1 LCDALNI
8 ENGMARGP
16 EFPKVRHV
24 AVSDGERSGGADAVI
39 VAFEAAQPEP
49 REPSQG
55 APEGALAAAAAEP
68 ALHTGAQAAAPSATG
83 APPSPPV
90 QPTTIA
96 RIVAVDVGRARSDD
110 ETCRAPDDSLVGVD
124 GKPVRC
130 PNSAAGLEHAGVAAA
145 WATHLGEA
153 VLLDGIDRWYRLG
166 ATAAGFCRSCE
177 LALVETLRESYGD
190 HLQPFDP
197 LAPQRAQPA
206 SRAAPFAGAR
216 EALRLASAVEATKRA
231 ALRARDEARRARGVE
246 MAVLGR
252 VGTLTALGL
261 AVCRHLDGLVFDLP
275 SLDPEEA
282 VLPLLAVRA
291 ALGLRP
297 AVGVLRADATAE
309 QVRLFAALALA
320 CDADV
325 MLPSTASAEALA
337 ALEQHRKFEDVVR
350 ERFRPSEPLLDLE
363 VLVSPFAEH
372 WGGAHLRTAS
382 ACAAALGRAHLLLGA
397 RLDLAE
403 PRAHVL
409 LLAGCSALSAED
421 GARARRHVQ
430 SGGDALVVGKC
441 ATCDEEGR
449 PGPLVFPEAK
459 SGMERVGEGRV
470 YALES
475 ASESPQADA
484 AQVVRA
490 ARELLGRGR
499 SHLSVSGR
507 ARLFARAYLDPE
519 RKLDVHLVNLDAPRP
534 AQGVLLH
541 IAGQAAGAGRTGYW
555 FAPERAAGK
564 DGERIALNPSGF
576 SVSTV
581 LPGISAGALL
591 AVPR

>member
-1 LCDALNI
+1 
-8 ENGMARGP
+8 
-16 EFPKVRHV
+16 
-24 AVSDGERSGGADAVI
+24 
-39 VAFEAAQPEP
+39 
-49 REPSQG
+49 
-55 APEGALAAAAAEP
+55 
-68 ALHTGAQAAAPSATG
+68 
-83 APPSPPV
+83 
-90 QPTTIA
+90 
-96 RIVAVDVGRARSDD
+96 
-110 ETCRAPDDSLVGVD
+110 
-124 GKPVRC
+124 
-130 PNSAAGLEHAGVAAA
+130 
-145 WATHLGEA
+145 
-153 VLLDGIDRWYRLG
+153 
-166 ATAAGFCRSCE
+166 
-177 LALVETLRESYGD
+177 
-190 HLQPFDP
+190 
-197 LAPQRAQPA
+197 
-206 SRAAPFAGAR
+206 
-216 EALRLASAVEATKRA
+216 
-231 ALRARDEARRARGVE
+231 

-252 VGTLTALGL
+252 VGTLTALAL

-282 VLPLLAVRA
+282 VLPLLAARA

-297 AVGVLRADATAE
+297 AVGVLRADATAQ

-325 MLPSTASAEALA
+325 MLPSGASADAQA
-337 ALEQHRKFEDVVR
+337 ALEQHRTFEGVVR

-372 WGGAHLRTAS
+372 WGGAHLRTAGS
-382 ACAAALGRAHLLLGA
+382 CAAALGRAHLLLGA
-397 RLDLAE
+397 RLDLSE
-403 PRAHVL
+403 PRAQVL
-409 LLAGCSALSAED
+409 LLAGCNALSAED
-421 GARARRHVQ
+421 GARARRHVE
-430 SGGDALVVGKC
+430 SGGDAVVVGRC

-449 PGPLVFPEAK
+449 PGAPVFPEAK
-459 SGMERVGEGRV
+459 SGMERIGEGRV

-475 ASESPQADA
+475 ASDAPQADA

-490 ARELLGRGR
+490 SRELLGRGR

>member
-1 LCDALNI
+1 
-8 ENGMARGP
+8 
-16 EFPKVRHV
+16 
-24 AVSDGERSGGADAVI
+24 
-39 VAFEAAQPEP
+39 
-49 REPSQG
+49 
-55 APEGALAAAAAEP
+55 
-68 ALHTGAQAAAPSATG
+68 
-83 APPSPPV
+83 
-90 QPTTIA
+90 
-96 RIVAVDVGRARSDD
+96 
-110 ETCRAPDDSLVGVD
+110 
-124 GKPVRC
+124 
-130 PNSAAGLEHAGVAAA
+130 
-145 WATHLGEA
+145 
-153 VLLDGIDRWYRLG
+153 
-166 ATAAGFCRSCE
+166 
-177 LALVETLRESYGD
+177 
-190 HLQPFDP
+190 
-197 LAPQRAQPA
+197 
-206 SRAAPFAGAR
+206 
-216 EALRLASAVEATKRA
+216 
-231 ALRARDEARRARGVE
+231 

-252 VGTLTALGL
+252 VGTLTALAL

-282 VLPLLAVRA
+282 VLPLLAARA

-297 AVGVLRADATAE
+297 AIGVLRTDATPE

-320 CDADV
+320 CDVDV
-325 MLPSTASAEALA
+325 MLPSGASTEATD

-372 WGGAHLRTAS
+372 WGSAHLLTAS

-397 RLDLAE
+397 RLDLSE
-403 PRAHVL
+403 PRAQVL
-409 LLAGCSALSAED
+409 LLAGCNALSADD
-421 GARARRHVQ
+421 GARARRHVE

-449 PGPLVFPEAK
+449 PGPPVFPEAK

-470 YALES
+470 YAVES
-475 ASESPQADA
+475 ASDAPQVDA

-490 ARELLGRGR
+490 AREMLGRGR

-555 FAPERAAGK
+555 FAPERATGK

>member
-1 LCDALNI
+1 
-8 ENGMARGP
+8 MARGP
-16 EFPKVRHV
+16 EFPKVRHI
-24 AVSDGERSGGADAVI
+24 ALSTAERSAGADAVL
-39 VAFEAAQPEP
+39 VPFEASQPEAAESP
-49 REPSQG
+49 QG
-55 APEGALAAAAAEP
+55 APEGALPAATAAP
-68 ALHTGAQAAAPSATG
+68 ALHAGAQGAATAATG
-83 APPSPPV
+83 APPPP
-90 QPTTIA
+90 PSAAPAIA
-96 RIVAVDVGRARSDD
+96 RVVTVDVARARD
-110 ETCRAPDDSLVGVD
+110 ESEACRGPDGALVTVD
-124 GKPVRC
+124 GRPVRC
-130 PNSAAGLEHAGVAAA
+130 NNSAAGLEHAGGVAA

-153 VLLDGIDRWYRLG
+153 VLLDGLDRWYRRG
-166 ATAAGFCRSCE
+166 PAGAGFCRSCE
-177 LALVETLRESYGD
+177 LALVEALRESYGD
-190 HLQPFDP
+190 HFEPFDP
-197 LAPQRAQPA
+197 LGPMRAQPE

-216 EALRLASAVEATKRA
+216 EALRFASTVEAAKRA
-231 ALRARDEARRARGVE
+231 ALRARDEARRGRGVE
-246 MAVLGR
+246 IAVLGR
-252 VGTLTALGL
+252 VGTLTAAAL
-261 AVCRHLDGLVFDLP
+261 ALCRHLDGLVFDLP

-282 VLPLLAVRA
+282 VLPFLAVRA

-297 AVGVLRADATAE
+297 AVGVLPAAATPE

-325 MLPSTASAEALA
+325 TLQSGASPEAQAALA
-337 ALEQHRKFEDVVR
+337 AHRTFEDVVR

-372 WGGAHLRTAS
+372 WGGAHLETAA

-397 RLDLAE
+397 RLDLE
-403 PRAHVL
+403 EPPRAPVL
-409 LLAGCSALSAED
+409 LIAGCSALAGD
-421 GARARRHVQ
+421 DALRARRHVE
-430 SGGDALVVGKC
+430 SGGDAIVVGRC

-449 PGPLVFPEAK
+449 AGGPVFPEAK
-459 SGMERVGEGRV
+459 AGLERIGEGRV
-470 YALES
+470 YAIGIDS
-475 ASESPQADA
+475 DA
-484 AQVVRA
+484 PPAPEAEVVRA

-499 SHLSVSGR
+499 SHLSLSGR

-564 DGERIALNPSGF
+564 DGERISLNPSGF